1 MHDLKAL
8 RFAFHSAISSAL
20 NPIRLY
26 LHKSAKRVVLLWV
39 FLEVARVVLLVKVGR
54 LTRASPVAHVA
65 VRPGVHPMVAPSA
78 VIALGQL
85 ASMNRLLMHAFKLL

>member
-8 RFAFHSAISSAL
+8 RLAVHSAITSAL

-26 LHKSAKRVVLLWV
+26 LHKSAKRII
-39 FLEVARVVLLVKVGR
+39 ALLVFRLILLLMQVGR
-54 LTRASPVAHVA
+54 LARAPPVAHVA
-65 VRPGVHPMVAPSA
+65 VRPGVHPMVAPTA

-85 ASMNRLLMHAFKLL
+85 ASMNRLLMHAFKLM